1 MTPGLWIC
9 RLPRY
14 PSNSGAIIAR
24 RLDTK
29 AFVDAALAQ
38 RILNGSHSVPNG
50 GWSTPIA
57 SIIRDDF
64 VLQDE

>member
-1 MTPGLWIC
+1 MPGLWIC

-14 PSNSGAIIAR
+14 PRKSEDIIAR
-24 RLDTK
+24 GSTTK

-50 GWSTPIA
+50 GCSTPIA
-57 SIIRDDF
+57 SIIHDDF

>member
-1 MTPGLWIC
+1 MPGLLIC
-9 RLPRY
+9 RPLRY
-14 PSNSGAIIAR
+14 PSKSEDIIAR

-64 VLQDE
+64 VLKGE